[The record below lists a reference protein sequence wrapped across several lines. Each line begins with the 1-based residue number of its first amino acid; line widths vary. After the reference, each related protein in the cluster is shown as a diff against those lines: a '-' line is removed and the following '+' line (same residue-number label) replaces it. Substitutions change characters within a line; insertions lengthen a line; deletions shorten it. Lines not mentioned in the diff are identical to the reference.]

1 MCRQIYSNSLK
12 WNWPLPF
19 FSSKL
24 WNVMQMLSRI
34 CISCPASRSDFG
46 KHAKIIQLFIHL
58 SGMFNRLVV
67 VHQLPW
73 AAIFGV
79 FVSNFRDFVWKW
91 LNVSEWSIWAES
103 RWERWKR
110 GEVPIFALSRRRL
123 AWDWQTSDWEI
134 YWEVFFTHLTFLL
147 YLECKVKAASYLHRL
162 NGC

>member
-1 MCRQIYSNSLK
+1 MFFVFWYGTMFFFHECSNFWKNCMVLLLTLCSQLARNANVLCYLA
-12 WNWPLPF
+12 WN
-19 FSSKL
+19 
-24 WNVMQMLSRI
+24 NV
-34 CISCPASRSDFG
+34 
-46 KHAKIIQLFIHL
+46 HL
-58 SGMFNRLVV
+58 SWMFNRLFV

-73 AAIFGV
+73 VAIFGV

-134 YWEVFFTHLTFLL
+134 YWEVFFTQLTFLL
-147 YLECKVKAASYLHRL
+147 YLECKVKAASYLHR
-162 NGC
+162 